1 MNCLRSI
8 NSAHGLEISIRP
20 PRLYRIRIIRLMKK
34 LLSVFLGAGLLF
46 SAGCSKAPSDQATTQ
61 DGQKLTKI
69 VLASDGSDTDVWR
82 YIATL
87 PATKAAGIELDVKNM
102 PDYVAMNK
110 ATASG
115 EIDVNAF
122 QSYNYLVA
130 YNTQNPDKLVPFATT
145 YIEPMGIY
153 SSKYKK
159 VDEIKNKAEIAI
171 PNDTSNQARALSL
184 LKSAG
189 LIDLKA
195 GFDPIH
201 GQLKDITANPKQL
214 QFKLIPMATAVRVM
228 SDVDAIVL
236 GNTLALEGGL
246 NVLKDALF
254 YEPINQSTKLNINL
268 LVTSEAK
275 KDNPAFQK
283 LVPIYHSEEVK
294 KFIADRF
301 GGTKID
307 VNKPISYLTE
317 TQSQ

>member
-1 MNCLRSI
+1 
-8 NSAHGLEISIRP
+8 
-20 PRLYRIRIIRLMKK
+20 MKK
-34 LLSVFLGAGLLF
+34 LLSVFLGAGLLVA
-46 SAGCSKAPSDQATTQ
+46 AGCSKAPSENTNKPEEK
-61 DGQKLTKI
+61 KLTSVI
-69 VLASDGSDTDVWR
+69 LASDGSDTDVWR

-87 PATKAAGIELDVKNM
+87 PATKEAGIKLDVKNM
-102 PDYVAMNK
+102 TDYVAMNK

-130 YNTQNPDKLVPFATT
+130 YNAESKDKLVPIATT

-159 VDEIKNKAEIAI
+159 LEDIKNNAVFAI
-171 PNDTSNQARALSL
+171 PNDASNQARALSL

-195 GFDPIH
+195 DFDPIH
-201 GQLKDITANPKQL
+201 GQLKDITANPKHLQL
-214 QFKLIPMATAVRVM
+214 KLIPMATSVRVM

-236 GNTLALEGGL
+236 GNTLAIEGGL

-275 KDNPAFQK
+275 KDDPTLQK
-283 LVPIYHSEEVK
+283 LIPLYHSQEVT

-307 VNKPISYLTE
+307 VNKPISYFTE
-317 TQSQ
+317 K

>member
-1 MNCLRSI
+1 
-8 NSAHGLEISIRP
+8 
-20 PRLYRIRIIRLMKK
+20 MKK
-34 LLSVFLGAGLLF
+34 LLSVFLGASLLVA
-46 SAGCSKAPSDQATTQ
+46 AGCSKTPSDQTSTQ
-61 DGQKLTKI
+61 EDKKLTNI

-87 PATKAAGIELDVKNM
+87 PATKDAGIKLDVKNM
-102 PDYVAMNK
+102 TDYVAMNK
-110 ATASG
+110 ATAAG

-122 QSYNYLVA
+122 QTYNYLSA
-130 YNTQNPDKLVPFATT
+130 YNSENKDKLVPIATT

-153 SSKYKK
+153 STKYKK
-159 VDEIKNKAEIAI
+159 IDDIKNNAEIAI

-184 LKSAG
+184 LQSAG
-189 LIDLKA
+189 LIELKKD
-195 GFDPIH
+195 FDPIH
-201 GQLKDITANPKQL
+201 GQLKDITSNPKHLQL
-214 QFKLIPMATAVRVM
+214 KLIPMATAVRVM
-228 SDVDAIVL
+228 SDVDGIVL
-236 GNTLALEGGL
+236 GNTLAMEGGL

-275 KDNPAFQK
+275 KDDPALQK
-283 LVPIYHSEEVK
+283 LIPLYHSEEVK

-317 TQSQ
+317 K